1 MKLNFRNVFSV
12 QTDETKYKPTIL
24 SYLIFVILI
33 GALIVISNFIPIV
46 VLSRFIMVSLTA
58 LVFYLTIAFVSKMIF
73 ISENIEKQKVKKG
86 NYEFKFDSV
95 FIEFD
100 DFKIW
105 LNKYSA
111 PEQIIIK
118 LSEDYHYIEIS
129 YDTKGRRGKYINRK
143 TYFDDVETKVEDIE
157 RIIKTKSKNKRIEV
171 LETYDHHN
179 PQLLV
184 NEIRELKKF

>member
-1 MKLNFRNVFSV
+1 MKLNFRNVFSF

-24 SYLIFVILI
+24 SYLIFVIFLG
-33 GALIVISNFIPIV
+33 GAIVISNYIPIV

-58 LVFYLTIAFVSKMIF
+58 LVFYLTIAFFGKMIV
-73 ISENIEKQKVKKG
+73 ISENIEKQSVKIGSYK
-86 NYEFKFDSV
+86 FKFDSI

-100 DFKIW
+100 DLKKW
-105 LNKYSA
+105 LYNYSA

-118 LSEDYHYIEIS
+118 LNDDYHYVEIS

-143 TYFDDVETKVEDIE
+143 TYFDDVETKIEDIE
-157 RIIKTKSKNKRIEV
+157 HIIKMNSKNGKVEV
-171 LETYDHHN
+171 FETYDHHE

-184 NEIRELKKF
+184 DEIREIK